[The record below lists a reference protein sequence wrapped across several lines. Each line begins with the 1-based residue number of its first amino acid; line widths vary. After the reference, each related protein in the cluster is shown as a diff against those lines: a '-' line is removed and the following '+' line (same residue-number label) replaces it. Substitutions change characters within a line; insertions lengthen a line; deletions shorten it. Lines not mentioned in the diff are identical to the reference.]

1 MSPYYQP
8 NTTIDVPSLLRRY
21 YKRWLVPALLV
32 SSLSV
37 AYAVFKRDTWEAS
50 QAVTVRNEATVGDNE
65 PGKFRLEDEMKA
77 AQETILEIAQSRAVL
92 ADALAEVGPPANRPA
107 STAMSSAAISPSAQ
121 SPISESPAA
130 TPAGSWP
137 SEADIG
143 DLRDA
148 IKLVPPKGADFG
160 KTEIFYLKVRDRERP
175 RAIELA
181 ERVCSHL
188 ERHLAKLRGARAR
201 DMIAEL
207 TETVAISRAELEEAQ
222 QRLSVLEKSVGSRLV
237 ELRMLEQ
244 SPAGVSDLNR
254 ELNEAETE
262 VRQALTKQSV
272 NRNILELLRGAQN
285 DPRLLVS
292 APATL
297 FESHPNLKRMAD
309 GLVDLQLETA
319 ALAGSMTNR
328 HPQVVS
334 SRQAEQMVRQQIFSE
349 LTLAIHAFE
358 AENELAAGRL
368 SFLEGQLASMRERM
382 DGLVGMR
389 VNYASLTREVD
400 HRRLLLEAAQRD
412 LADVKASRAVAEK
425 CSLIHRIGSPDTGPR
440 PVGPGRT
447 TIVLAGIAGGLIV
460 GLGIVFISVPVPSVA
475 TVAMLPLHS
484 PQIGERTHELLVA
497 NGNGHANDPWKNRYA
512 GTP

>member
-8 NTTIDVPSLLRRY
+8 NTTIDVPSLLRYY
-21 YKRWLVPALLV
+21 YKRWLVPAVLISGLA
-32 SSLSV
+32 L

-77 AQETILEIAQSRAVL
+77 AQETILEIAQSRPVL
-92 ADALAEVGPPANRPA
+92 AEALAEVGPPPV
-107 STAMSSAAISPSAQ
+107 TPPVTPSSAGPSA
-121 SPISESPAA
+121 A
-130 TPAGSWP
+130 SWP

-160 KTEIFYLKVRDRERP
+160 KTEIFYLKVRDRERS

-181 ERVCSHL
+181 DKLCGRL

-201 DMIAEL
+201 DLIGEL
-207 TETVAISRAELEEAQ
+207 AETVSISRGELEEAQ
-222 QRLSVLEKSVGSRLV
+222 QRLSALETSVGSRLV
-237 ELRMLEQ
+237 ELRMLET

-254 ELNEAETE
+254 ELIEAESE

-272 NRNILELLRGAQN
+272 NRKILELLHAAQD

-319 ALAGSMTNR
+319 ALAGSMTDR
-328 HPQVVS
+328 HPQVVAS
-334 SRQAEQMVRQQIFSE
+334 HQSEEMVRKQIFSE
-349 LTLAIHAFE
+349 LSLAIHAFE

-368 SFLEGQLASMRERM
+368 SFLEGQLTTMRERM
-382 DGLVGMR
+382 DKLVGMR
-389 VNYASLTREVD
+389 VAYASLTREVD
-400 HRRLLLEAAQRD
+400 HRRVLLEAAQRN

-425 CSLIHRIGSPDTGPR
+425 CSLIHRIGTPDTGPR

-447 TIVLAGIAGGLIV
+447 MIVLAGVAGGLIV
-460 GLGIVFISVPVPSVA
+460 GLGVVFITVPAPSIA
-475 TVAMLPLHS
+475 TVPMLPLSS
-484 PQIGERTHELLVA
+484 PQLGERGQELLVA
-497 NGNGHANDPWKNRYA
+497 NGHGRASDPWKNRYA
-512 GTP
+512 GVP

>member
-8 NTTIDVPSLLRRY
+8 NTTINVPSLLRYY
-21 YKRWLVPALLV
+21 YKRWLVPAVLV
-32 SSLSV
+32 SGLAL

-77 AQETILEIAQSRAVL
+77 AQETILEIAQSRPVL
-92 ADALAEVGPPANRPA
+92 AEALAEVGPPPV
-107 STAMSSAAISPSAQ
+107 TSSASPSAD
-121 SPISESPAA
+121 
-130 TPAGSWP
+130 SWP
-137 SEADIG
+137 SEGDIG

-160 KTEIFYLKVRDRERP
+160 KTEIFYLKVRDRERS

-181 ERVCSHL
+181 DKLCSRL

-201 DMIAEL
+201 DLIGEL
-207 TETVAISRAELEEAQ
+207 TETVAISRSELEEAQ
-222 QRLSVLEKSVGSRLV
+222 QRLSALETNVGSRLV
-237 ELRMLEQ
+237 ELRMLET

-254 ELNEAETE
+254 ELSEAESE

-272 NRNILELLRGAQN
+272 NRKILELLHAAQD

-309 GLVDLQLETA
+309 GLVDLQLVTA
-319 ALAGSMTNR
+319 AMAGSMTDR
-328 HPQVVS
+328 HPQVVA
-334 SRQAEQMVRQQIFSE
+334 SRQSEEMVRKQIFSE
-349 LTLAIHAFE
+349 LALAIHAFE
-358 AENELAAGRL
+358 AENELAAGQL
-368 SFLEGQLASMRERM
+368 AFLEGQLTTMRGRM
-382 DGLVGMR
+382 DKLVGMR
-389 VNYASLTREVD
+389 VEYASLTREVD
-400 HRRLLLEAAQRD
+400 HRRVLLEAAQRD

-425 CSLIHRIGSPDTGPR
+425 CSLIHRIGTPDTGPR

-460 GLGIVFISVPVPSVA
+460 GLGIVFITVPAPSIA
-475 TVAMLPLHS
+475 TVPMLPLAS
-484 PQIGERTHELLVA
+484 PQLGERAQELLVA
-497 NGNGHANDPWKNRYA
+497 NGHGRASDPWKNRYA
-512 GTP
+512 GVP

>member
-8 NTTIDVPSLLRRY
+8 NTTIDVPSLLRYY
-21 YKRWLVPALLV
+21 YKRWLVPAMLI
-32 SSLSV
+32 SSLAL
-37 AYAVFKRDTWEAS
+37 AYAVLKRDTWEAS

-77 AQETILEIAQSRAVL
+77 AQETILEIAQSRPVL
-92 ADALAEVGPPANRPA
+92 AEALAEVGPPPVTSA
-107 STAMSSAAISPSAQ
+107 SDSPS
-121 SPISESPAA
+121 
-130 TPAGSWP
+130 AGSWP
-137 SEADIG
+137 SEGDIG

-160 KTEIFYLKVRDRERP
+160 KTEIFYLKVRDRDRS

-181 ERVCSHL
+181 DQVCSRL

-201 DMIAEL
+201 DLIAEL
-207 TETVAISRAELEEAQ
+207 TETVAISRGELEEAQ
-222 QRLSVLEKSVGSRLV
+222 QRLSALETSVGSRLV
-237 ELRMLEQ
+237 ELRMLET

-254 ELNEAETE
+254 ELIEAESE
-262 VRQALTKQSV
+262 VRQALTKQNV
-272 NRNILELLRGAQN
+272 NRKILELLHAAQD

-319 ALAGSMTNR
+319 ALAGSMTDR
-328 HPQVVS
+328 HPQVVA
-334 SRQAEQMVRQQIFSE
+334 SRQSEEMVRRQIFSE

-368 SFLEGQLASMRERM
+368 SFLEGQLTTMRERM
-382 DGLVGMR
+382 DKLVGMR
-389 VNYASLTREVD
+389 VEYASLTREVD
-400 HRRLLLEAAQRD
+400 HRRVLLEAAQRN

-425 CSLIHRIGSPDTGPR
+425 CSLIHRIGTPDTGPR

-447 TIVLAGIAGGLIV
+447 MIVLAGIVGGLIV
-460 GLGIVFISVPVPSVA
+460 GLGIVFITVPVPSIT
-475 TVAMLPLHS
+475 TVPMLPLAS
-484 PQIGERTHELLVA
+484 PQLGERAQELLVA
-497 NGNGHANDPWKNRYA
+497 NGHGRASDPWKNRYA
-512 GTP
+512 GVP